1 MGKSSFFYIAMGIGF
16 FLITTP
22 VQAIA
27 EKKPVADVV
36 AVRGNVTA
44 VDAAENLRTLSLK
57 SAIFQ
62 DDTIRTGRT
71 GKVQLLFT
79 DNSIISLGRDSEM
92 KIAAYDWQPEKQS
105 GSMKTV
111 VKEGTFRVMGGA
123 ITKVAPQNFTTETP
137 AATIGIRGSMYGG
150 KVSGQSLAVVFLGG
164 KGIDIMNKNG
174 SVPILKPGYG
184 TVVKGP
190 DDTPQRPV
198 KFTAQDLEKVSDG
211 LDSAAA
217 ASEEGT
223 GQTEEESAVETQQ
236 DETASPEGEAA
247 SATDGN
253 DPAPAEN
260 ESLAASDNS
269 EASGGGELPPLI
281 TDPEPDTPPVFEPP
295 VDPVLVEL
303 QLASTSVIPLD
314 GVTGYSGALKGTAN
328 VNGIIEDISGD
339 LFMEVNWHSRKAFG
353 AVFDP
358 VDQAG
363 QGKGAPVFFFGDI
376 ESDGGF
382 TNVRIF
388 GSGGSPDEMTIGMI
402 EGTAAGSFFD
412 DAKVVSLTGSGAEY
426 DIRPPNQPLLSTWS
440 VQSTAV
446 QDAVQDPVDITSPRG
461 TEQWRGFVVGI
472 SEDMNNPDLNRR
484 RFLST
489 NSTDFQFTVNKD
501 TGTINGSLSA
511 SDLDSSSTIT
521 GMQIGGAYGSAYV
534 LDDAL
539 AAILG
544 CSGNC
549 INGTNGLKPHGNY
562 MVTNAPEKQFN
573 EYTSWGYWEAAYED
587 SGKQY
592 HVHVPGSMWI
602 AGNPTPQA
610 YIDGLISSYSQLTYR
625 GGARATVFEPGKM
638 MELFGSSE
646 VTINFDP
653 AASIPVSGQLKLGPD
668 KSMVTDILNVTS
680 TTGAVSNTGFH
691 ATISGASQT
700 QVNGAYYGDKAQAVG
715 GNFAGTIGTK
725 RYSGIFSGTR

>member
-1 MGKSSFFYIAMGIGF
+1 MGKSLFFYIALGVGF
-16 FLITTP
+16 ILITAPT
-22 VQAIA
+22 QAGA
-27 EKKPVADVV
+27 ETNPVANVV
-36 AVRGNVTA
+36 AVRGDVTA
-44 VDAAENLRTLSLK
+44 VDAAENLRTLSIK
-57 SAIFQ
+57 SAVFQ
-62 DDTIRTGRT
+62 DDTIRTGKS

-79 DNSIISLGRDSEM
+79 DNSIISLGRNSEM
-92 KIAAYDWQPEKQS
+92 QIADYDWQPEKQS

-150 KVSGQSLAVVFLGG
+150 RVSGQSLAVVFLGG
-164 KGIDIMNKNG
+164 KGIDVMNATG

-198 KFTAQDLEKVSDG
+198 KFTAQDLDNVSDG
-211 LDSAAA
+211 LNGDAAV
-217 ASEEGT
+217 SEEDT
-223 GQTEEESAVETQQ
+223 GQTEEGAMETQQ
-236 DETASPEGEAA
+236 DEAAGSEGEAA
-247 SATDGN
+247 GAPDGN
-253 DPAPAEN
+253 DPALTEN
-260 ESLAASDNS
+260 ESLAGSDNS
-269 EASGGGELPPLI
+269 EASGGGGLQPLL
-281 TDPEPDTPPVFEPP
+281 TDPEPDTPPVFAPP

-303 QLASTSVIPLD
+303 QPASTSVVPFD

-328 VNGIIEDISGD
+328 VNGIIEDISGE

-358 VDQAG
+358 VDQTG

-376 ESDGGF
+376 ESNGGF
-382 TNVRIF
+382 SNVRIF

-402 EGTAAGSFFD
+402 EGTAVGSFFD

-446 QDAVQDPVDITSPRG
+446 QDAVQDPADITSPRG
-461 TEQWRGFVVGI
+461 IEQWRGFVVGI

-489 NSTDFQFTVNKD
+489 NFTDFQLTVNKD
-501 TGTINGSLSA
+501 TGVINGSLSA

-521 GMQIGGAYGSAYV
+521 GMQVGGAYGSAYV

-549 INGTNGLKPHGNY
+549 INGTTGLKPHGNY

-592 HVHVPGSMWI
+592 HAHVPGSMWI

-653 AASIPVSGQLKLGPD
+653 VASVPVTGQLQLGPD
-668 KSMVTDILNVTS
+668 KSMVTDILNITS

-691 ATISGASQT
+691 AAISGATQT